1 MSDDDEKGGKES
13 KQGGGDPGPATVTIN
28 YPQAMFNIKRERL
41 RPYQRLDKKY
51 QALFEAAY

>member
-1 MSDDDEKGGKES
+1 MSDDDEKGGKEG
-13 KQGGGDPGPATVTIN
+13 KEAKDPGPAAVTIN